1 MLTAFAIGFVCFFI
15 RKFFVKTKDLQSAN
29 SVFVDDNSKL
39 NEGKELTESEFND
52 YVNSKSTMAVDK
64 YGHKF
69 WKNKKGQYHREDGP
83 ACEYVHGIKQWFVEG
98 KELTEQQFNDYV
110 NCKSTMT
117 VDTDG
122 EKRWRNKEGK
132 FHRTD
137 GPAIELLNGSKFWY
151 LNGKLHRVDGP
162 AVEWTGGTKS
172 WYIEG
177 KELTEQQFNILIHI
191 FRFRP
196 ADPLTR

>member
-98 KELTEQQFNDYV
+98 KELTEQQFNIH
-110 NCKSTMT
+110 NIS
-117 VDTDG
+117 
-122 EKRWRNKEGK
+122 
-132 FHRTD
+132 RTKYRQR
-137 GPAIELLNGSKFWY
+137 IFLNS
-151 LNGKLHRVDGP
+151 
-162 AVEWTGGTKS
+162 
-172 WYIEG
+172 I
-177 KELTEQQFNILIHI
+177 I
-191 FRFRP
+191 FRFKRS
-196 ADPLTR
+196 LQRNLIQIGCMFILIVIGSVRL